1 MKKILFLLLG
11 LVLIV
16 SCGDKGT
23 KLKGKTVTFNIEA
36 EPSSLDPQ
44 LLTDMGGFMI
54 SNATYENVVRLNE
67 KNEIVPAGAES
78 YTVSPDGKIWTFK
91 LRKDAKWSNGD
102 PVLAKDYVNGLKR
115 GLDPKLASEYAYM
128 AYYIKGAE
136 DFNTAKTTDFSTVG
150 VTAPDD
156 YTVVYE
162 LSKPAAYFGKILIL
176 PIFAPVNAKALEQ
189 FKDKYETEA
198 SNSIYNGPYTMVEWV
213 HDNKAV
219 LVKNENYWNKDNI
232 KIDNLVAMMTP
243 DFDAAVSMYQNGEMD
258 LTKISNEKI
267 DVFKGKPDLQVHA
280 NGRVYYFGFNVTDD
294 ILKNIKIRKA
304 LSLAVDRNK
313 LVSDVL
319 RNSSFVGS
327 GLVANGTPGTSGD
340 FREENGNLYDQYK
353 AEDIKKLFEEGLKE
367 LGKTPADVNLTLA
380 IDEKGSAKKEA
391 EYFQAQWQEK
401 LGIKVNIESTTFKI
415 RLEKGKNYDYQVIR
429 YAWGPDY
436 ADPMTYLEL
445 LYSKSGAINI
455 TKYNNPEYDKL
466 IELAQVNNDN
476 AVRMDAMKK
485 AEKIATEEFFYS
497 GLYYESANYAVNP
510 KIKNVV
516 IRAVG
521 APVDFYY
528 ADLSE

>member
-16 SCGDKGT
+16 SCGGKGT
-23 KLKGKTVTFNIEA
+23 KLQGKTVTFNIEA

-44 LLTDMGGFMI
+44 VSTDMGGFMI

-67 KNEIVPAGAES
+67 KNEIVPAGSES

-115 GLDPKLASEYAYM
+115 GLEPKLASEYAYM

-136 DFNTAKTTDFSTVG
+136 DFNTGKTTDFATVG

-162 LSKPAAYFGKILIL
+162 LAKPAAYFGKALIL

-189 FKDKYETEA
+189 FKDKYATEA
-198 SNSIYNGPYTMVEWV
+198 TNSIYNGPYKMVEWV

-267 DVFKGKPDLQVHA
+267 DVFKGKPDLRVQPD
-280 NGRVYYFGFNVTDD
+280 GRVYYFGFNVTDD
-294 ILKNIKIRKA
+294 ILKNIKVRKA

-313 LVSDVL
+313 LVNDVL
-319 RNSSFVGS
+319 RNGSFVGS
-327 GLVANGTPGTSGD
+327 GIVANGTPGTSGD

-353 AEDIKKLFEEGLKE
+353 TEDVKKLFEEGLKE
-367 LGKTPADVNLTLA
+367 LGKTKLT
-380 IDEKGSAKKEA
+380 
-391 EYFQAQWQEK
+391 
-401 LGIKVNIESTTFKI
+401 I
-415 RLEKGKNYDYQVIR
+415 RLLAGNSDPEKREIQ
-429 YAWGPDY
+429 
-436 ADPMTYLEL
+436 
-445 LYSKSGAINI
+445 
-455 TKYNNPEYDKL
+455 
-466 IELAQVNNDN
+466 
-476 AVRMDAMKK
+476 
-485 AEKIATEEFFYS
+485 F
-497 GLYYESANYAVNP
+497 
-510 KIKNVV
+510 
-516 IRAVG
+516 
-521 APVDFYY
+521 
-528 ADLSE
+528 

>member
-16 SCGDKGT
+16 SCGGKGT
-23 KLKGKTVTFNIEA
+23 KLQGKTVTFNIEA

-44 LLTDMGGFMI
+44 VSTDMGGFMI
-54 SNATYENVVRLNE
+54 TNATYENVVRLNE
-67 KNEIVPAGAES
+67 KNEIVPAGSES

-115 GLDPKLASEYAYM
+115 GLEPKLASEYAYM

-136 DFNTAKTTDFSTVG
+136 DFNTGKTTDFATVG

-162 LSKPAAYFGKILIL
+162 LAKPAAYFGKALIL

-189 FKDKYETEA
+189 FKDKYATEA
-198 SNSIYNGPYTMVEWV
+198 TNSIYNGPYKMVEWV

-219 LVKNENYWNKDNI
+219 LVKNENYWNKANI

-267 DVFKGKPDLQVHA
+267 DVFKGKPDLQAHA

-294 ILKNIKIRKA
+294 ILKNIKVRKA
-304 LSLAVDRNK
+304 LSLAVDRSK
-313 LVSDVL
+313 LVNDVL
-319 RNSSFVGS
+319 RNGSFVGS
-327 GLVANGTPGTSGD
+327 GIVANGTPGTSGD

-353 AEDIKKLFEEGLKE
+353 TEDVK
-367 LGKTPADVNLTLA
+367 
-380 IDEKGSAKKEA
+380 
-391 EYFQAQWQEK
+391 
-401 LGIKVNIESTTFKI
+401 
-415 RLEKGKNYDYQVIR
+415 
-429 YAWGPDY
+429 
-436 ADPMTYLEL
+436 
-445 LYSKSGAINI
+445 
-455 TKYNNPEYDKL
+455 KL
-466 IELAQVNNDN
+466 IEKIRDEENIKLYGYKD
-476 AVRMDAMKK
+476 
-485 AEKIATEEFFYS
+485 EKIFILEENKIESIYSEDKKVFARTESNEIFEIKKRIYELENILSEKFVRISNSEIVNFSKVQSLDFKIIGTIVLKFYTDRYTYVS
-497 GLYYESANYAVNP
+497 RRYVK
-510 KIKNVV
+510 KIKEYLN
-516 IRAVG
+516 I
-521 APVDFYY
+521 
-528 ADLSE
+528 